1 MTEQEFTRAARR
13 YGDNIFRLAFHYCRN
28 RFDADDVTQTVLLK
42 LLRRGEPFESEE
54 HLRNWLMRV
63 TVNDCKKLLIAP
75 WRCRHEALEDYAN
88 TLYADEPEDGALF
101 LAVMELPQKCR
112 LVTCLYYYEGYS
124 VKEIAQITGSNPS
137 TVRTRMQRAR
147 ALLKQKLKEGWS
159 DDESGTLSEDL

>member
-1 MTEQEFTRAARR
+1 MTDQEFTRVVKQ
-13 YGDNIFRLAFHYCRN
+13 YGDHIFRLAFHYCKN
-28 RFDADDVTQTVLLK
+28 QYDADDIVQTVLLK
-42 LLRRGEPFESEE
+42 LFKSRRRFESEA

-88 TLYADEPEDGALF
+88 RLYAGQPEDGALF

-112 LVTCLYYYEGYS
+112 VAVCLYYYEGYS
-124 VKEIAQITGSNPS
+124 VNEIAQITGSNPS

-147 ALLKQKLKEGWS
+147 TLLKTKLKEGWS
-159 DDESGTLSEDL
+159 DDE